1 LTIFPQRILGIDPG
15 TATVG
20 YGAVIHSENNELVYL
35 GAGVIQTPK
44 EMIAGKRLNMIR
56 CDIIQLIQKFN
67 PDILAVE
74 TIFFFKNAKTAMAVA
89 QARGVILEAAAS
101 CSVPVAEY
109 TPMQVKLQITGTGKA
124 DKRLVQEMVATLFGL
139 SAIIKSDDAS
149 DALALA
155 VCHTRL
161 KYLLSP
167 ALEPAS

>member
-1 LTIFPQRILGIDPG
+1 LGIDPG

-44 EMIAGKRLNMIR
+44 EMLAGKRLNMIR
-56 CDIIQLIQKFN
+56 CDIIQLIQEFN

-74 TIFFFKNAKTAMAVA
+74 KIFFFKNAKTAMAVA

-124 DKRLVQEMVATLFGL
+124 D
-139 SAIIKSDDAS
+139 
-149 DALALA
+149 
-155 VCHTRL
+155 
-161 KYLLSP
+161 
-167 ALEPAS
+167 